1 MEELKPYD
9 TIIDEFISL
18 LKKLDISHR
27 KLAREIGLPHTTVVN
42 ILSKKSKGTYRNIT
56 KIHNYLSEEF
66 IHHNKK
72 HSDKPLP
79 ISGYSRHKPVFLLQT
94 DTISK
99 AKKIMDKKE
108 FDTIPILI
116 KKGHRI
122 VGRITHPDVYGA
134 GYKNDQVQIKTIMK
148 SAPAIIPDI
157 TPDTIVKEM
166 LKKMR
171 WDCIILQ
178 KKGEYVGLITY
189 WNLF

>member
-1 MEELKPYD
+1 MKQ
-9 TIIDEFISL
+9 
-18 LKKLDISHR
+18 R

-42 ILSKKSKGTYRNIT
+42 ILNKKSGGTYSNIT
-56 KIHNYLSEEF
+56 KIHNYLSKEF

-72 HSDKPLP
+72 HPNKPLP
-79 ISGYSRHKPVFLLQT
+79 ISKYSKQKPFFLLQT

-108 FDTIPILI
+108 FDTIPILVR
-116 KKGHRI
+116 KGHRI
-122 VGRITHPDVYGA
+122 VGRVTHPDVYGA
-134 GYKNDQVQIKTIMK
+134 GYKNDQAQIKTIMK
-148 SAPAIIPDI
+148 PAPAIVPDT

-178 KKGEYVGLITY
+178 KKGEYVGIITY
-189 WNLF
+189 WDVL

>member
-1 MEELKPYD
+1 MQSYD

-18 LKKLDISHR
+18 LKMLKISHR
-27 KLAREIGLPHTTVVN
+27 KLARDTKLPNSTVAN
-42 ILSKKSKGTYRNIT
+42 ILHKKTKGATYTNIT
-56 KIHNYLSEEF
+56 KIHECIRDQYM
-66 IHHNKK
+66 HPDKK
-72 HSDKPLP
+72 HPDKPLP

-99 AKKIMDKKE
+99 AKKIMNKKE

-148 SAPAIIPDI
+148 PAPAIIPDT

-189 WNLF
+189 WDLF